1 MQVEGTLPETMIDQR
16 NHSQMSTI
24 RIFDVQADSGKSL
37 YIFLVRI
44 HVCYVIHL
52 RFIKKKYSA
61 LSNII
66 YDMITTNQAPI

>member
-1 MQVEGTLPETMIDQR
+1 MQVEGTLPETMIDQK

-44 HVCYVIHL
+44 HVCYIIHL
-52 RFIKKKYSA
+52 RFI
-61 LSNII
+61 
-66 YDMITTNQAPI
+66 